1 MNDKEFYLILGFVKI
16 SQYRINTLKSIGET
30 LKMPSE
36 IARENNYKTSQVSS
50 ALYDF
55 HLPIISLVSFTAF
68 ISTLVLSSNDKKKTI
83 QMHPIR
89 SENSLPY
96 KRISIP

>member
-1 MNDKEFYLILGFVKI
+1 MNEKEFYLILGFVKI

-50 ALYDF
+50 ALYD
-55 HLPIISLVSFTAF
+55 LKRKNLVFCVNEEVRKGRLYKCTPLGLK
-68 ISTLVLSSNDKKKTI
+68 ILSQIN
-83 QMHPIR
+83 
-89 SENSLPY
+89 E
-96 KRISIP
+96 